1 MLKQFKNY
9 NTCSNMFWFTQEP
22 SSGAVLCLAQ
32 TTEYGFSV
40 FIGIDAV
47 NGSAST
53 MNCMPA
59 QQADMLP

>member
-1 MLKQFKNY
+1 
-9 NTCSNMFWFTQEP
+9 MFWFTQEP